1 MLLHRINNLQ
11 NRKHY
16 SNLFITSMLMG
27 LLEIPA
33 VPGLQPSPPLLW
45 LFIPKELGERAGVGQ
60 AYANLDNTY
69 HSLDNFKLAIKYH
82 NQDLTITKEV
92 GFSSGS
98 ISEAL
103 DCYRLSVKLFEIVFT
118 FVCNT
123 VVLVS
128 TGRLLEIPTGTGQI

>member
-1 MLLHRINNLQ
+1 
-11 NRKHY
+11 
-16 SNLFITSMLMG
+16 
-27 LLEIPA
+27 
-33 VPGLQPSPPLLW
+33 
-45 LFIPKELGERAGVGQ
+45 LGERAGVGQ

-103 DCYRLSVKLFEIVFT
+103 DCYRLSVKLFEIVYT